1 MKKLLLSLIIL
12 AIPFSIVAQ
21 EAAEEKTEP
30 KKEGWTSAG
39 NISFLFNQAAFNN
52 EWQGG
57 GVSNIA
63 GNLNVSYDLNYAKGP
78 ISWDN
83 KLLAEYGATKL
94 KTEENVQ
101 KTNDRL
107 ELMSTIGKQIDD
119 SYWYYSGF
127 LNFRTQFDSGFE
139 ETERTETING
149 QTITIT
155 NRERNTKFLSPAYF
169 LIGPGILWKKSDNLK
184 VNIAPAT
191 AKFVLV
197 DGQFTDPDDPRNRL
211 DADNSYF
218 GVEANKT
225 MRFELGM
232 AVSGYA
238 KFGLLENVTMENIL
252 NLYSNY
258 LEDPQNVDIDY
269 TANLNL
275 KVNDYITANVAFQAI
290 YDDNAVK
297 GFQIREAI
305 GVGFAYKFQ

>member
-1 MKKLLLSLIIL
+1 MKNFILSLILL
-12 AIPFSIVAQ
+12 ALPCSLIAQ
-21 EAAEEKTEP
+21 EATETTVDST
-30 KKEGWTSAG
+30 KVGWTSSG
-39 NISFLFNQAAFNN
+39 NLSFLFNQAAFNS

-63 GNLNVSYDLNYAKGP
+63 GNLNISYDLNYAKGN

-94 KTEENVQ
+94 KTDENVQ

-107 ELMSTIGKQIDD
+107 EIMSTIGKKIGE

-139 ETERTETING
+139 DTERTEVVNG
-149 QTITIT
+149 ETITIT
-155 NRERNTKFLSPAYF
+155 NRERNTKFLSPAYL
-169 LIGPGILWKKSDNLK
+169 LIGPGALWKKSDDLK
-184 VNIAPAT
+184 VNFAPAT
-191 AKFVLV
+191 AKFVFV
-197 DGQFTDPDDPRNRL
+197 DGQFTDPNDPRNRL
-211 DADNSYF
+211 DADMKYF
-218 GVEANKT
+218 GVDANET

-238 KFGLLENVTMENIL
+238 KFGLVENVTMENIL

-269 TANLNL
+269 TANVNL
-275 KVNDYITANVAFQAI
+275 KVNDYITANIAFQAI
-290 YDDNAVK
+290 YDDNAVN

-305 GVGFAYKFQ
+305 GVGFAYKFK